1 MVYHRESSGDTN
13 VGTAGSMDGSAAQTG
28 RYSWIKR
35 PKKARTRDNGIGLFG
50 QAADRV
56 RPAAILMAAYRNSDR
71 TV

>member
-35 PKKARTRDNGIGLFG
+35 PKKKPEPVITGSGCLAK
-50 QAADRV
+50 
-56 RPAAILMAAYRNSDR
+56 RP
-71 TV
+71 TE